1 MRVRL
6 LTGVCCKICKILD
19 TDQLRNR
26 DFVITGAASDPYIW
40 DDESTYTGAEYKQA
54 LADREVALAAIKQRQ
69 DEYNA
74 SKAQTQAPAAAATGV
89 SGFNF

>member
-1 MRVRL
+1 MVKTVTESAFGEPLVTETPR
-6 LTGVCCKICKILD
+6 T
-19 TDQLRNR
+19 NR
-26 DFVITGAASDPYIW
+26 DFVITGAAGDVYAW
-40 DDESTYTGAEYKQA
+40 DDESTITAQEWKTA

-74 SKAQTQAPAAAATGV
+74 SRAQTQAPAATTGGA

>member
-1 MRVRL
+1 MVKTVTESAFGEPLVTETPR
-6 LTGVCCKICKILD
+6 T
-19 TDQLRNR
+19 NR
-26 DFVITGAASDPYIW
+26 DFVITGAAGDVYLW
-40 DDESTYTGAEYKQA
+40 DDDSTITAQEWKTA

-74 SKAQTQAPAAAATGV
+74 SRAQTQAPAATSGGA